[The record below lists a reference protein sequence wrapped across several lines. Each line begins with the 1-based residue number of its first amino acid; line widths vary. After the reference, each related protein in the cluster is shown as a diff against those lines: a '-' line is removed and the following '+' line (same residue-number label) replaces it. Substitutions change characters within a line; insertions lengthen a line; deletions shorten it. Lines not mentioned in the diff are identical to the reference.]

1 LAGIDETE
9 AVRQSVCPPPD
20 GWGNISE
27 IPAPRD
33 IHEALMLHAF
43 RLIPA
48 IQLIFK
54 SKFEFTSESFGELTE
69 QQYEAYERKV
79 GKRTE
84 TLYRVLPFEPTVLD
98 SGDENVR
105 LLEITI
111 VTENERRL
119 LLEGVAFIFN
129 ASAEMKGDSPTFE
142 ERLEYLRPRL
152 PPIVTGDV

>member
-1 LAGIDETE
+1 
-9 AVRQSVCPPPD
+9 
-20 GWGNISE
+20 
-27 IPAPRD
+27 
-33 IHEALMLHAF
+33 
-43 RLIPA
+43 
-48 IQLIFK
+48 
-54 SKFEFTSESFGELTE
+54 
-69 QQYEAYERKV
+69 
-79 GKRTE
+79 
-84 TLYRVLPFEPTVLD
+84 VLD